1 MLYLFAFVLG
11 FVGYLPPG
19 NINLT
24 VVQLRVSQ
32 HRTSWWWFILF
43 AAAMEF
49 VYCFGCMWGIQLLLK
64 QQQLSQILNWSAVVI
79 FLALGLFSLLH
90 TTTDNNN
97 TSVEIK
103 RGILVAIVNPLQIP
117 FWMVWGVYAM
127 KDGWLGNDALSI
139 ALFSI
144 ACSVGTI
151 AVLTL
156 YAEVGRKLVEKLNLN
171 KLLLNRIIGVLFISL
186 AVYQTIKTLTA

>member
-24 VVQLRVSQ
+24 VVQLRVSE

-49 VYCFGCMWGIQLLLK
+49 VYCFGCMWGIQMLLK
-64 QQQLSQILNWSAVVI
+64 QQQLSHILNWSAVAI
-79 FLALGLFSLLH
+79 FLALGLFSILH
-90 TTTDNNN
+90 NSTDNNS

-103 RGILVAIVNPLQIP
+103 RGILVAIINPLQIP

-139 ALFSI
+139 VLFSI
-144 ACSVGTI
+144 ACAIGTI
-151 AVLTL
+151 AVLTM

-171 KLLLNRIIGVLFISL
+171 KVLLNRIIGVLFISL
-186 AVYQTIKTLTA
+186 AVYQTVKILTA